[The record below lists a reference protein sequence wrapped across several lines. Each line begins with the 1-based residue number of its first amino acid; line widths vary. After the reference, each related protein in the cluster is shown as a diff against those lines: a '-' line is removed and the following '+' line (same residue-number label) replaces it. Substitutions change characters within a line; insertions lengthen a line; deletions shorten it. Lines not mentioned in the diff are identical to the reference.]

1 MKWHS
6 LATHTPSA
14 VSLLLLASCAG
25 CIEAPRAE
33 HADSAVPTATTTKT
47 IEPVEALKPLTVK
60 TRDRPVPC
68 VKNKG
73 TALDAALEMMAQN
86 EGEAAYSC
94 ASEAIA
100 EDPNDAV
107 PYAVRS
113 EVSMKRG
120 RLQAAATDVAF
131 ALALE
136 PDSTDALLAAAR
148 LYSVYWPKD
157 DDQSALAL
165 LYAQRGAEAARLQSD
180 NEQSDAFHQLLPR
193 LLNAVGKSQ
202 EALDLIAQLETKG
215 QIDDGV
221 AFERAVALFEL
232 CRFSEARPAFERLL
246 ASAKHLPYARYYLG
260 LLFERAGDDTEA
272 SRQFFLAH
280 AANADA
286 FSVPLTLSKSDF
298 EAAVQRAVTRLAP
311 EPKATLEQVTLVT
324 DDVPPVALLQAEDP
338 PLSPT
343 ALGLMVG
350 PPLSQRCPSLANK
363 TQACRTIYLFRN
375 NHLRAVSRL
384 EDLESEIETT
394 LLHEL
399 GHVHGDD
406 DAALSAKGLE

>member
-1 MKWHS
+1 MKWDS
-6 LATHTPSA
+6 LSTHIPATVGALFLTG
-14 VSLLLLASCAG
+14 CAG
-25 CIEAPRAE
+25 CLSQPLSLS
-33 HADSAVPTATTTKT
+33 ADSAVSVVL
-47 IEPVEALKPLTVK
+47 EPVVTLKPVMVK
-60 TRDRPVPC
+60 TKRLPVPC
-68 VKNKG
+68 AKNG
-73 TALDAALEMMAQN
+73 HTALEAALELMAKN
-86 EGEAAYSC
+86 DGEAAFSC

-100 EDPNDAV
+100 TEPNDAV

-120 RLQAAATDVAF
+120 KLQQAASDIAY

-148 LYSVYWPKD
+148 LYSVYWPKE

-165 LYAQRGAEAARLQSD
+165 LYAQRGAEAAVLQSEP
-180 NEQSDAFHQLLPR
+180 EQSDAFHQLLPR

-202 EALDLIAQLETKG
+202 EALDVVAQLETNG
-215 QIDDGV
+215 QTDEAI

-232 CRFSEARPAFERLL
+232 CRFAEAKPAFERLL
-246 ASAKHLPYARYYLG
+246 ESRKHLPYARYYLG
-260 LLFERAGDDTEA
+260 LLWEREGDNTEA

-280 AANADA
+280 AASAEV
-286 FSVPLTLSKSDF
+286 FSVPLTLSKPDF
-298 EAAVQRAVTRLAP
+298 EAAVQKTVNLLPP
-311 EPKATLEQVTLVT
+311 ELKATLGQVALVI
-324 DDVPPVALLQAEDP
+324 DDVPPAALLQAEDP

-350 PPLSQRCPSLANK
+350 PPLSLPCPSPVKKNK
-363 TQACRTIYLFRN
+363 ACRSIYLFRN
-375 NHLRAVSRL
+375 NHLRAINRL
-384 EDLESEIETT
+384 EDLEAEIETT

-399 GHVHGDD
+399 GHVQGDD